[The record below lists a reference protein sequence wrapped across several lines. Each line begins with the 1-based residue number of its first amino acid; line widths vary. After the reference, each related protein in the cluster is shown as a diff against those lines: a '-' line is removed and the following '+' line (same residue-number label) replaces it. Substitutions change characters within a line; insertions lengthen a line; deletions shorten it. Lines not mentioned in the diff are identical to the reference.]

1 MTCGGG
7 QPRIEVPAIEEDDM
21 TITPH
26 AAAQQSCE
34 LPRVSGER
42 FAGYAVIGAPFA
54 SGHYL
59 ALRRFPTNSIGD
71 GFTSVWHRDPDGTW
85 TVYSD
90 VPAELSC
97 PRYLG
102 RALSR
107 TEQTDVRAEWTG
119 PADLHVTVGTELE
132 WDLRMTTSPA
142 TTVMNAAGSLMP
154 DALWHSP
161 TVLAAMGRVAGPVLG
176 AGRMRLDGHLP
187 NGQWFRANPRQLWA
201 AHTER
206 AVVRGVDLGPE
217 GPLTHQD
224 RFGDFRL
231 PQRGL
236 FATVQVWLEPYD
248 ARRHHP
254 ARPDTVYA
262 DGE

>member
-1 MTCGGG
+1 
-7 QPRIEVPAIEEDDM
+7 M

-26 AAAQQSCE
+26 EAAQQSCE

-42 FAGYAVIGAPFA
+42 FVGYAVIGAPFA

-59 ALRRFPTNSIGD
+59 ALRRFPINSIGD
-71 GFTSVWHRDPDGTW
+71 GFTSVWHRNPVGTW

-107 TEQTDVRAEWTG
+107 TEETDVRAAWTG
-119 PADLHVTVGTELE
+119 PADLHVTVGGELE

-142 TTVMNAAGSLMP
+142 TTLMNAAGSLMP

-161 TVLAAMGRVAGPVLG
+161 TVLARWVASPDRCSAPAGCGSVGTCRTGSGSGPTRG
-176 AGRMRLDGHLP
+176 NCGPRTP
-187 NGQWFRANPRQLWA
+187 NTPS
-201 AHTER
+201 
-206 AVVRGVDLGPE
+206 
-217 GPLTHQD
+217 
-224 RFGDFRL
+224 
-231 PQRGL
+231 
-236 FATVQVWLEPYD
+236 
-248 ARRHHP
+248 
-254 ARPDTVYA
+254 
-262 DGE
+262 